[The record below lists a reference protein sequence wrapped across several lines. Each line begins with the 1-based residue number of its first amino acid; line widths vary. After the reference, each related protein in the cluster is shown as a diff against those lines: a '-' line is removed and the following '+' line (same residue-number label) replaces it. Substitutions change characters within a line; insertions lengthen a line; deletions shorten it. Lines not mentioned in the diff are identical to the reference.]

1 MWGPANLPTMR
12 SVPSPLVWNRDRFA
26 HTLTNPS
33 IGQSQAY
40 ASRGGPAFWAST
52 QRLCDLCGCCVQWK
66 ISLLNR
72 YRNAK
77 LSTSAVVHSR
87 LSTRLAAI
95 AVTLM
100 FVVNGAVIGGFGGA
114 LPSLRDKLSLDATQ
128 IAIMLFCG
136 GAAAILSMQIGGR
149 LADAIGAREI
159 TLAAVPLLSLG
170 MLTIG
175 LAQVYPFAIVGSVL
189 VGLGNGA
196 MDVAMNAMGVQVE
209 AARRRPIMSFF
220 HAFWSVGNFIGA
232 GAVLLLATMLGLK
245 GGDIVTPLSISVAAL
260 TLVSLGIL
268 LKITPE
274 AAVIHHTVDGV
285 RTPIPAVA
293 WVLGVMALAFGLCE
307 GTALDWSSLHVT
319 DVAGVDPTTGALGLI
334 AVSAFM
340 VVIRLL
346 GDRLV
351 ARFGRR
357 AVVRF
362 GGLCAALGYLTVTL
376 VSSLPLLVLGWA
388 LVGFGVGMIAPQV
401 YALSGHIGGGRA
413 LAMVVTVG
421 YAAFLIGPAFV
432 GFLINQLGIHHAMA
446 VPALL
451 CVGIIALA
459 STMPSSDVGL
469 NQG

>member
-1 MWGPANLPTMR
+1 MTTTTPA
-12 SVPSPLVWNRDRFA
+12 V
-26 HTLTNPS
+26 TN
-33 IGQSQAY
+33 
-40 ASRGGPAFWAST
+40 
-52 QRLCDLCGCCVQWK
+52 
-66 ISLLNR
+66 
-72 YRNAK
+72 
-77 LSTSAVVHSR
+77 R

-114 LPSLRDKLSLDATQ
+114 LPSLRDKLGLDATQ

-136 GAAAILSMQIGGR
+136 GAAAIGSMQIGGR
-149 LADAIGAREI
+149 LADAVGAREI
-159 TLAAVPLLSLG
+159 TLAAVPLLTVG
-170 MLTIG
+170 MISIG
-175 LAQVYPFAIVGSVL
+175 LAQVYAVAIVGAIL
-189 VGLGNGA
+189 IGLGNGA

-209 AARRRPIMSFF
+209 AARQRPIMSFF
-220 HAFWSVGNFIGA
+220 HAFWSIGNFIGA
-232 GAVLLLATMLGLK
+232 GAVLLLAIVLGLK
-245 GGDIVTPLSISVAAL
+245 GGEVVTPLAISIAVF
-260 TLVSLGIL
+260 TLVGLGIL
-268 LKITPE
+268 FKITPK
-274 AAVIHHTVDGV
+274 AAVVHHTVDGV
-285 RTPIPAVA
+285 RTRIPTVA
-293 WVLGVMALAFGLCE
+293 WVLAVMALAFGLCE

-319 DVAGVDPTTGALGLI
+319 DVAGVDSTTGALGLI

-351 ARFGRR
+351 TRFGRR

-362 GGLCAALGYLTVTL
+362 GGLCAALGYLSVTL
-376 VSSLPLLVLGWA
+376 VSSLPLLLVGWA

-413 LAMVVTVG
+413 LAVVVTFG

-432 GFLINQLGIHHAMA
+432 GFLVNQLGIHHAMA

-459 STMPSSDVGL
+459 STMPRNDVGL
-469 NQG
+469 SQH